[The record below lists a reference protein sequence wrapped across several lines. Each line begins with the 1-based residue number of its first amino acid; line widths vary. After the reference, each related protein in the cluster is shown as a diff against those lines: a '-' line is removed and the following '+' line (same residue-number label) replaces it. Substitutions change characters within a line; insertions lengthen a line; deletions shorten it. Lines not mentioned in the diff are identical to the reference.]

1 MQNFISVVKDSF
13 LSANEPYVGV
23 LLRVSV
29 NLQMKEDSVVVM
41 KEKGF
46 AEVSQKGRYKS
57 TGNNTLLFF
66 SVVPFLHFCPG
77 DFYSP

>member
-46 AEVSQKGRYKS
+46 AEVSQNWILGR
-57 TGNNTLLFF
+57 F
-66 SVVPFLHFCPG
+66 SVVEGLVQVHWK
-77 DFYSP
+77 